1 MTREQFI
8 HRSHQFSVIAQ
19 MIAIAFF
26 AYTAMYAFAGWSAF
40 WAAYSMTHLIRA
52 ARRRDLERKKNSV
65 AM

>member
-1 MTREQFI
+1 
-8 HRSHQFSVIAQ
+8 

-40 WAAYSMTHLIRA
+40 WAAYSMAHLIRA